1 VACKVGLS
9 IFEKEYS
16 QECEHE
22 ADAFGLNI
30 LARACYDVE
39 KGSLFFKRLDKLEHD
54 LNPLSEMTELDH
66 ARNVSESQQW
76 SLSQMYST
84 HPVTA
89 NRIEELDTL
98 AERIKHR
105 YPNGM
110 AHCQDNAVWYRSFTE
125 AWGHFMGQQKTSRVV
140 HQRVVLDIPAQIRS

>member
-1 VACKVGLS
+1 MRVHRACGEPNEIKKHTHTRFLS
-9 IFEKEYS
+9 RCSVCRYS

-105 YPNGM
+105 SAPSP
-110 AHCQDNAVWYRSFTE
+110 RP
-125 AWGHFMGQQKTSRVV
+125 
-140 HQRVVLDIPAQIRS
+140 LPAGLPA